1 MKRFGTMSNFWFA
14 VAMFAFAGIWFA
26 VVMFAVLLGPYAQV
40 AEAAA
45 ITSASDTMS
54 SLKASPTT
62 STHAIKFTTPTGAG
76 DATDTITTTF
86 PADFNFT
93 SKTIGTV
100 TFTHGA
106 STGAE
111 NTETLAASPSAT
123 AWGAAF
129 SGTQNRIFTLTA
141 PTDGIGA
148 AVVAAGDK
156 IIISFD
162 GSNSINAS
170 AGTYVIAISGTFGD
184 SGNITV
190 QIITDDQV
198 AVSSTVNQSLTFS
211 LGSNTL
217 ALGTLS
223 STAAASSSHTF
234 TVATNAASGMVTT
247 VSGATLTSSPNTI
260 DACAAGC
267 TSTTGSEQFGINLKD
282 NTTPNIG
289 AEASGSAPIGVAAT
303 GYATA
308 DSFKFVTGATIASS
322 AAGIN
327 STVFTVSYLA
337 NISGAT
343 EAGSYTT
350 TLTYTATATY

>member
-1 MKRFGTMSNFWFA
+1 MSDFWFA
-14 VAMFAFAGIWFA
+14 VAMFAFVGVWVAITI
-26 VVMFAVLLGPYAQV
+26 FAVLLGPYAQV

-45 ITSASDTMS
+45 ISSASDTMS

-86 PADFNFT
+86 PSDFNFT

-106 STGAE
+106 STGSE
-111 NTETLAASPSAT
+111 NTETLAAAPSAT
-123 AWGAAF
+123 AWGAIF
-129 SGTQNRIFTLTA
+129 SGTQNRVFHLTA

-148 AVVAAGDK
+148 AAVAANDK
-156 IIISFD
+156 IIITYD
-162 GSNSINAS
+162 GTNSINAS

-211 LGSNTL
+211 LGSNSL

-223 STAAASSSHTF
+223 STVAASSSHTL
-234 TVATNAASGMVTT
+234 TVATNAASGMATT
-247 VSGATLTSSPNTI
+247 VAGATLTSGANTI

-267 TSTTGSEQFGINLKD
+267 SSTTGSEQFGINLKD

-289 AEASGSAPIGVAAT
+289 AEATGTAPIGLAAT

-308 DSFKFVTGATIASS
+308 DSFKFATGATIASS
-322 AAGIN
+322 ASGIN
-327 STVFTVSYLA
+327 STVFTVSYIA
-337 NISGAT
+337 NITGAT

-350 TLTYTATATY
+350 TFTYTATATY